1 VQAIHS
7 GHNTLWFLYLSYA
20 ESISKKRLVIIA
32 GYISRQ
38 FPLQARGFAF
48 IAGSGIVRAS
58 LIQDITGPMK
68 HGEILEDLRA
78 RGLIF
83 QLAGEEE
90 LATHLAG
97 GSRTLYCGFDPTAD
111 SLHIGS
117 LVPLLM
123 LRRFQLAGHKPL
135 ALVGGATGLV
145 GDPSFKAQ
153 ERQLNTPEV
162 VASWVDK
169 IRQQLSA
176 FIDFDCGAHSAEV
189 VNNLDWTADKN
200 VLDFLRDVGKHFSI
214 NAMIQKESV
223 KQRLDREGSGISF
236 TEFTYMI
243 LQSYDFSELNRQ
255 HNCTL
260 QIGGSDQWGN
270 ITSGIDL
277 TRRLQGN
284 QVFGLTMPLVT
295 KADGSKFGKTE
306 TGTIW
311 LDPARTSPY
320 AFYQFWINCAD
331 ADAYQF
337 LRYFT
342 FLDVDEIAAIE
353 VADQERQ
360 GRPQAQSILAQEV
373 TRLVHGEDGLAAAQR
388 ITEALF
394 SGDTAGL
401 SESDV
406 QQLRLDG
413 LPSSTLPRA
422 GFEDSNLTQ
431 VLTEAGMVASGKQVK
446 DALGRQAVQVN
457 GRALGQQHNMDL
469 AACFEPAQAMYGCFY
484 LVKLGK
490 KKYHL
495 LEVV

>member
-1 VQAIHS
+1 MDKGA
-7 GHNTLWFLYLSYA
+7 
-20 ESISKKRLVIIA
+20 
-32 GYISRQ
+32 
-38 FPLQARGFAF
+38 
-48 IAGSGIVRAS
+48 
-58 LIQDITGPMK
+58 
-68 HGEILEDLRA
+68 ILEDLRA
-78 RGLIF
+78 RELIF

-90 LATHLAG
+90 LTAHLAG

-162 VASWVDK
+162 IAGWVDK
-169 IRQQLSA
+169 IRTQVSA
-176 FIDFDCGAHSAEV
+176 FIDFDCGENSAEV
-189 VNNLDWTADKN
+189 VNNLDWTADKS
-200 VLDFLRDVGKHFSI
+200 VLDFLRDVGKHFSV

-223 KQRLDREGSGISF
+223 KQRLEREGSGISY

-243 LQSYDFSELNRQ
+243 LQSYDFAELNRLYA
-255 HNCTL
+255 CTL

-270 ITSGIDL
+270 ITGGIDL
-277 TRRLQGN
+277 TRRMHGN
-284 QVFGLTMPLVT
+284 QVFGLTLPLIT

-306 TGTIW
+306 SGTIW

-320 AFYQFWINCAD
+320 AFYQFWINTPD
-331 ADAYQF
+331 ADAYRY

-342 FLDVDEIAAIE
+342 FLE
-353 VADQERQ
+353 VADIADIEAADHKRE
-360 GRPQAQSILAQEV
+360 GRPEAQGVLAREV
-373 TRLVHGEDGLAAAQR
+373 TRIVHGEDGLTAAQR

-394 SGDTAGL
+394 SGNTAEL
-401 SESDV
+401 AESDL

-413 LPSSTLPRA
+413 LPSSSLQRA
-422 GFEDSNLTQ
+422 DLESGSLTQ
-431 VLTEAGMVASGKQVK
+431 LLTDSAMVNSGKQVK
-446 DALGRQAVQVN
+446 DALGRQAIQIN
-457 GRALGQQHNMDL
+457 GRALGAGDNMNL
-469 AACFEPAQAMYGCFY
+469 GACFAPGEAMYGRFY
-484 LVKLGK
+484 LLKLGK

-495 LEVV
+495 FELV